1 MKRTPLQLRG
11 QKHPACAC
19 RCYALHHIY
28 PQGIALLTAMGVCFT
43 PLSLVALS
51 YCAEGRAAG
60 RCAAGLPRAE
70 PHCAVAQAV
79 HLVQGQVAVLT
90 QLAWPMR

>member
-1 MKRTPLQLRG
+1 M
-11 QKHPACAC
+11 
-19 RCYALHHIY
+19 HHIY
-28 PQGIALLTAMGVCFT
+28 PQGIALLTATGVCFT

-60 RCAAGLPRAE
+60 QCAAGPPRVE
-70 PHCAVAQAV
+70 PHCAVVQAV

-90 QLAWPMR
+90 RL